1 MAYPEIYSRS
11 YSYTDFAVAQGDSS
25 FPGAQI
31 DSDLTGLQHSV
42 ENVSAFV
49 QNVIRADGALNNGI
63 VTFDSLSPEL
73 QTAGLAPAANW
84 APGVAYPA
92 GANVF
97 RAGKLYRAL
106 VAHVSEDTFLGDLAA
121 DKWVFVIDLP
131 AGPPGPSGDGSGDML
146 KSDNLLGLS
155 NPVLALENI
164 GALPRA
170 GGAMTGP
177 LALAG
182 PPVESLDA
190 ATKQYVDNNIGSS
203 SWGTGDVRL
212 TYRQTAQA
220 GWILLDD
227 GSIGDNA
234 SGATTRAN
242 NDTLALFRLM
252 YSLPIGLVIQTDAG
266 VATARGASADAD
278 FAAHRRLVLPRV
290 LGRALAVAGLGAGL
304 TSRQL
309 AAVVGA
315 EAHQLGLGEIPAHSH
330 TGGGGGYTASV
341 NRNAAHAHAYR
352 RPYAGGSAD
361 GGGYSWWL
369 ATLIDDATSYT
380 NTDHE
385 HYYSFSFTTSS
396 VGSSLPHNNMQ
407 PTAFMNAELKL

>member
-1 MAYPEIYSRS
+1 MAYPEVYSRS
-11 YSYTDFAVAQGDSS
+11 YSYTDFAVAQGGSS
-25 FPGAQI
+25 FPGAQV
-31 DSDLTGLQHSV
+31 DSDLAGLQHSI

-73 QTAGLAPAANW
+73 QTAGLAPAVSW
-84 APGVAYPA
+84 AAGVDYPA
-92 GANVF
+92 QANVF
-97 RAGKLYRAL
+97 RGGKLYRASS
-106 VAHVSEDTFLGDLAA
+106 AHTSGASFTADLAA
-121 DKWVFVIDLP
+121 LKWVFVVDLP
-131 AGPPGPSGDGSGDML
+131 VGPPGPSGDGSGDML
-146 KSDNLLGLS
+146 KSDNLVGLTDPS
-155 NPVLALENI
+155 AALENI
-164 GALPRA
+164 GALSKS

-182 PPVESLDA
+182 PPAESLHA
-190 ATKQYVDNNIGSS
+190 ATKSYVDNVIGSS

-227 GSIGDNA
+227 GSIGDSA

-242 NDTLALFRLM
+242 NDTLALFRLL
-252 YSLPIGLVIQTDAG
+252 YGLPISLVVQSEAG
-266 VATARGASADAD
+266 AVVARGASADAD

-290 LGRALAVAGLGAGL
+290 LGRALAIAGLGAGL
-304 TSRQL
+304 TARQL

-315 EAHQLGLGEIPAHSH
+315 ETHQLTLDEMPGHSH
-330 TGGGGGYTASV
+330 TGGGAGYTASV
-341 NRNAAHAHAYR
+341 NRNAAHYHTYS
-352 RPYAGGSAD
+352 RPYVGGTAD
-361 GGGYSWWL
+361 GGGITWWHASLTSDTTSW
-369 ATLIDDATSYT
+369 T

-396 VGSSLPHNNMQ
+396 VGSSLLHNNMQ
-407 PTAFMNAELKL
+407 PTTFLNAEIKL